1 MMRGYDKIRYDSFCL
16 GYNINIVKSLSSVIE
31 WLMPNAVY
39 VKKKKKKK
47 SNMIMCSSHKQ
58 WVHLETVY
66 GNVALVL

>member
-1 MMRGYDKIRYDSFCL
+1 MRYYKWCGGMIKSGMPFFGL

-31 WLMPNAVY
+31 WLMWFV
-39 VKKKKKKK
+39 KKK

-58 WVHLETVY
+58 WVHLEADY